1 MANKTKFK
9 DTKFGQKLFKAIPD
23 AVGLIGDALPDNGV
37 FGIAKNLIKMSPL
50 SNELKAELQSEL
62 TQAHEAFIQDTQ
74 DARANET
81 ARDTS
86 ENSSWL
92 SKNIHE
98 MIAILVVVPWV
109 GLLIYSFVMV
119 LNNRDSINLDDI
131 KMLFSIFGITNV
143 VSLILGYLYGR
154 STPQK

>member
-1 MANKTKFK
+1 MGKTKFK
-9 DTKFGQKLFKAIPD
+9 ETKFGKKLFAAIPD
-23 AVGLIGDALPDNGV
+23 AVNLIGDALPDNGV

-50 SNELKAELQSEL
+50 SNEKKAELEAQLLE
-62 TQAHEAFIQDTQ
+62 AHELYIQDTQ

-81 ARDTS
+81 ARDNS

-98 MIAILVVVPWV
+98 MIAIMVVVPWV

-119 LNNRDSINLDDI
+119 LSNPEAINLDNI

-154 STPQK
+154 STPQR